1 MAKFTRED
9 VLKLASLAKLELSDD
24 EVESFTGEIKEIL
37 AYVEQLQSVD
47 VKGLE
52 PTSQVTG
59 LKNVTRK
66 DEIIDYG
73 ISRENMLKNVP
84 DKQDGHI
91 KVKRVL

>member
-1 MAKFTRED
+1 RED

>member
-84 DKQDGHI
+84 DKQDGQI